1 MKILL
6 QTPFINQR
14 MLAEASG
21 HSLGVVNRS
30 VKELVAQGY
39 LDEQLWPTSRAKKEF
54 QERSPKRA
62 IHPAAGFGMR
72 MVPINTEVPK
82 GLLEVNK
89 EPLIERQIR
98 QLHEV
103 GIREIY
109 VVVGFM
115 KERYEYLID
124 EFGVELVVNPDY
136 MTKNNLHSVSLVRR
150 HLENAYIIP
159 CDIWCDRNP
168 FDRYESYSWYMV
180 SDLVENEVLSASTGK
195 WNWSRFRKEWWQ
207 CNDRNL
213 LSDRGRSRYR
223 CRKYRKAEQGSAI

>member
-1 MKILL
+1 MNKQESDIMKILL

-62 IHPAAGFGMR
+62 IILAAGFGMR

-159 CDIWCDRNP
+159 CDIWTGIP
-168 FDRYESYSWYMV
+168 LTGTSPTPGTWSATWWKMK
-180 SDLVENEVLSASTGK
+180 VLSASTGK
-195 WNWSRFRKEWWQ
+195 WNWSRFRKEMAAMQ
-207 CNDRNL
+207 
-213 LSDRGRSRYR
+213 
-223 CRKYRKAEQGSAI
+223 

>member
-30 VKELVAQGY
+30 VKDWWLRGIWMSSYGRLPGQRKNFRSG
-39 LDEQLWPTSRAKKEF
+39 LRKERLSWQPVSGCGWF
-54 QERSPKRA
+54 PSTQRCRKDCWKS
-62 IHPAAGFGMR
+62 
-72 MVPINTEVPK
+72 T
-82 GLLEVNK
+82 K

-136 MTKNNLHSVSLVRR
+136 MTKNNLHSVRLVRR
-150 HLENAYIIP
+150 IWRMRISFPATSGVTGIP
-159 CDIWCDRNP
+159 LIGTSPTPGTWSVIW
-168 FDRYESYSWYMV
+168 WKMK
-180 SDLVENEVLSASTGK
+180 VLSASTGK
-195 WNWSRFRKEWWQ
+195 WNWSRFRKEMAAMQ
-207 CNDRNL
+207 
-213 LSDRGRSRYR
+213 
-223 CRKYRKAEQGSAI
+223 

>member
-1 MKILL
+1 MNKQESDIMKILL

-62 IHPAAGFGMR
+62 IILAAGFGMR

-168 FDRYESYSWYMV
+168 FDRFESYSW
-180 SDLVENEVLSASTGK
+180 
-195 WNWSRFRKEWWQ
+195 
-207 CNDRNL
+207 
-213 LSDRGRSRYR
+213 
-223 CRKYRKAEQGSAI
+223 

>member
-1 MKILL
+1 
-6 QTPFINQR
+6 

-39 LDEQLWPTSRAKKEF
+39 LDEQLWPTSLAKKEF

-62 IHPAAGFGMR
+62 IILAAGFGMR

-136 MTKNNLHSVSLVRR
+136 MTKNNLHSVRLVRR
-150 HLENAYIIP
+150 IWRMRISFPATSGVTGIP
-159 CDIWCDRNP
+159 LTGTSPTPGTWSVIW
-168 FDRYESYSWYMV
+168 
-180 SDLVENEVLSASTGK
+180 
-195 WNWSRFRKEWWQ
+195 
-207 CNDRNL
+207 
-213 LSDRGRSRYR
+213 
-223 CRKYRKAEQGSAI
+223 